1 MRDMFIGITNY
12 AKRYRLTIFL
22 LFGGL
27 ILESLYDVG
36 VRYAMKFVIDK
47 AVVEGDMPAL
57 ILILGGLAAG
67 AVIFNFVVIACDY
80 YWARIGGRII
90 NDIRYD
96 MFSHLQSLPVGF
108 YRRQSAGDLT
118 SRFNA
123 DVGQIENGM
132 VLAFPMAMAGVVE
145 IVATLGL
152 MLFVHPIL
160 AGIAAIGI
168 VLSLLMPRFIQGK
181 ALDASFVLR
190 REEGRMMGFVQ
201 ENLGGQ
207 SVIKAY
213 SLENHTSKDFSKRL
227 DELLIKLA
235 RANFLSYLVSRLPSL
250 TFLML
255 QLVVLGVG
263 GWLTINGRITV
274 GDLVAYQA
282 LLIGLNSAI
291 HNLTWMVPSFIDA
304 TAGWRRIREILDEPL
319 GIQDRPGARDLT
331 VFKGSIDIEKVSF
344 RYPSA
349 EVPTLN
355 KVDLKINA
363 GEYVVFVGRSGAGK
377 SSIINLI
384 LRFYEVSDGR
394 ITVDGQDL
402 RDVTM
407 ASLRRQMGLV
417 SQEITLFDIPVRDNI
432 RLGAL
437 DASDGDVIAAAKAAE
452 IHDLIMTLPDGYD
465 TFAGTSGARFSGGER
480 QRIAL
485 ARALVRKPA
494 ILVLD
499 EFSSALDP
507 TTESEIL
514 QTIVKLKGTC
524 TILSV
529 THRLTMAETADKVV
543 VMRAGRI
550 VELGAHQELVAKR
563 GEYSRL
569 WKRAAS
575 EEKGGPPNEPPPP
588 PLAATTS

>member
-1 MRDMFIGITNY
+1 MRDMFFSIAGY
-12 AKRYRLTIFL
+12 AKKYRMVVFL
-22 LFGGL
+22 LFGSL
-27 ILESLYDVG
+27 LLESMYDVG
-36 VRYAMKFVIDK
+36 VRYALKFVIDK

-57 ILILGGLAAG
+57 MAILLALAAG
-67 AVIFNFVVIACDY
+67 AIIFNFVVIASDY
-80 YWARIGGRII
+80 FWAKIGGRII
-90 NDIRYD
+90 NDIRFD
-96 MFSHLQSLPVGF
+96 MFRHLQSLPVGY

-118 SRFNA
+118 ARFNA

-132 VLAFPMAMAGVVE
+132 VLAFPMAMAGVAE
-145 IVATLGL
+145 IVMTLAL

-160 AGIAAIGI
+160 AGIAALGI
-168 VLSLLMPRFIQGK
+168 LISLLLPRIIQGK

-190 REEGRMMGFVQ
+190 REEGRMMGFLQ

-213 SLENHTSKDFSKRL
+213 SLENHSAKDFSKRL
-227 DELLIKLA
+227 DELLTKLA
-235 RANFLSYLVSRLPSL
+235 RANFLSYMVSRLPSL
-250 TFLML
+250 SFLML

-263 GWLTINGRITV
+263 GYLTINGHITV

-304 TAGWRRIREILDEPL
+304 TAGWQRIREILDEPL
-319 GIQDRPGARDLT
+319 GIQDREGARDLSRLT
-331 VFKGSIDIEKVSF
+331 NSIDVEKVSF

-349 EVPTLN
+349 EVPTLTR
-355 KVDLKINA
+355 VDLKINA

-384 LRFYEVSDGR
+384 LRFYEVTEGK
-394 ITVDGQDL
+394 ITIDGQDL
-402 RDVTM
+402 RDVTL
-407 ASLRRQMGLV
+407 ASLRSQIGLV
-417 SQEITLFDIPVRDNI
+417 SQEITLFDMPVKENI

-437 DASDGDVIAAAKAAE
+437 DATDEDVIAAAKAAE
-452 IHDLIMTLPDGYD
+452 IHHLIMSLPEGYD
-465 TFAGTSGARFSGGER
+465 THAGTAGARFSGGER

-507 TTESEIL
+507 TTEAEIL
-514 QTIVKLKGTC
+514 QTIEKLKGTC

-529 THRLTMAETADKVV
+529 THRLSMAEAADKVV
-543 VMRAGRI
+543 VMRAGKI
-550 VELGAHQELVAKR
+550 VELGKHEELIAKR

-575 EEKGGPPNEPPPP
+575 EERGALPSELPPP
-588 PLAATTS
+588 ASE

>member
-1 MRDMFIGITNY
+1 MREMFTGIMGY
-12 AKRYRLTIFL
+12 AKRYRTVL
-22 LFGGL
+22 LFLFAGL
-27 ILESLYDVG
+27 VVESLYDVG
-36 VRYAMKFVIDK
+36 VRYSLKFVIDK

-57 ILILGGLAAG
+57 LLILGLLGAG
-67 AVIFNFVVIACDY
+67 AVLFNFVVIGCDY
-80 YWARIGGRII
+80 FWARIGGRIV

-96 MFSHLQSLPVGF
+96 MFVHLQSLPVGF
-108 YRRQSAGDLT
+108 YRRASSGDLT

-123 DVGQIENGM
+123 DVGQIQQGM
-132 VLAFPMAMAGVVE
+132 ILAFPMAMMGLVE
-145 IVATLGL
+145 IIATLVL
-152 MLFVHPIL
+152 MLLVHPLL
-160 AGIAAIGI
+160 AGIAAAGI

-190 REEGRMMGFVQ
+190 REEGRMIGYLQ
-201 ENLGGQ
+201 ENLTGQ
-207 SVIKAY
+207 SVVKAY
-213 SLENHTSKDFSKRL
+213 GLEGHTATDFSSRL
-227 DELLIKLA
+227 EELLTKLA

-291 HNLTWMVPSFIDA
+291 YNLTWMVPSFIEA

-319 GIQDRPGARDLT
+319 GIQDRPNAREIGRFT
-331 VFKGSIDIEKVSF
+331 TTIDVDKVTF
-344 RYPSA
+344 RYPNTEA
-349 EVPTLN
+349 PTLN
-355 KVDLKINA
+355 RVDLKINA

-384 LRFYEVSDGR
+384 LRFYEVTEGR
-394 ITVDGQDL
+394 ITIDGQDV

-407 ASLRRQMGLV
+407 ASLRRQIGLC
-417 SQEITLFDIPVRDNI
+417 SQEVTLFDIPVRENI

-437 DASDGDVIAAAKAAE
+437 DATEDDIIAAAKAAE
-452 IHDLIMTLPDGYD
+452 IHDLIMSLPQGYD
-465 TFAGTSGARFSGGER
+465 TLAGTAGARFSGGER

-507 TTESEIL
+507 TTEAEIL
-514 QTIVKLKGTC
+514 RTIDRLKGTC

-529 THRLTMAETADKVV
+529 THRLSMAENADKVV
-543 VMRAGRI
+543 VMRGGRI
-550 VELGAHQELVAKR
+550 VELGTHNELIAKR

-575 EEKGGPPNEPPPP
+575 EEKPGPPAD
-588 PLAATTS
+588 AAGAPVPTPAE

>member
-1 MRDMFIGITNY
+1 MREMFISIARY
-12 AKRYRLTIFL
+12 AGRYRTTVFL

-36 VRYAMKFVIDK
+36 VRYSMKFVIDK

-57 ILILGGLAAG
+57 MLILAALGVG
-67 AVIFNFVVIACDY
+67 AVLFNFVVIACDF
-80 YWARIGGRII
+80 YWARIGGRIV
-90 NDIRYD
+90 NDIRLD
-96 MFSHLQSLPVGF
+96 MFGHLQSLPVGF

-118 SRFNA
+118 ARFNA

-132 VLAFPMAMAGVVE
+132 VLAFPMAMAGLVE
-145 IVATLGL
+145 IVTTLAL

-160 AGIAAIGI
+160 AGIAAVGI
-168 VLSLLMPRFIQGK
+168 LFSLMMPRIVQGK

-190 REEGRMMGFVQ
+190 REEGRMMGFLQ

-213 SLENHTSKDFSKRL
+213 SLENHASKDFSNRL
-227 DELLIKLA
+227 DELLTKLA

-291 HNLTWMVPSFIDA
+291 HNLTWMIPSFIDA
-304 TAGWRRIREILDEPL
+304 TAGWQRIREILDEPM
-319 GIQDRPGARDLT
+319 GIQDKPGARDLSRFNQAIE
-331 VFKGSIDIEKVSF
+331 VEKVSF
-344 RYPSA
+344 RYPTS
-349 EVPTLN
+349 EIPTLN

-384 LRFYEVSDGR
+384 LRFYEVTEGK

-407 ASLRRQMGLV
+407 SSLRSQIGLV
-417 SQEITLFDIPVRDNI
+417 SQEITIFDAPVKDNI

-437 DASDGDVIAAAKAAE
+437 DASDDDVIAAAKAAE
-452 IHDLIMTLPDGYD
+452 IHDLIMSLPEGYD
-465 TFAGTSGARFSGGER
+465 TMAGTSGARFSGGER

-507 TTESEIL
+507 TTEAEIL

-550 VELGAHQELVAKR
+550 VELGAHEELISRK

-575 EEKGGPPNEPPPP
+575 EEKGGPANEPAPTPGN
-588 PLAATTS
+588 SGE

>member
-1 MRDMFIGITNY
+1 MRDMFFSIAKY
-12 AKRYRLTIFL
+12 AGKYRMTVVL
-22 LFGGL
+22 LFASL
-27 ILESLYDVG
+27 LFESMYDVG

-47 AVVEGDMPAL
+47 AVVEGDLPAL
-57 ILILGGLAAG
+57 MGILILLAIG
-67 AVIFNFVVIACDY
+67 AVFFNFVVIASDFF
-80 YWARIGGRII
+80 WAKIGGRII
-90 NDIRYD
+90 NDIRFD
-96 MFSHLQSLPVGF
+96 MFKHLQSLPVGF
-108 YRRQSAGDLT
+108 YRRQSSGDLT
-118 SRFNA
+118 ARFNA

-132 VLAFPMAMAGVVE
+132 VLAFPMALAGLAE
-145 IVATLGL
+145 IVMTLAL

-160 AGIAAIGI
+160 AGIAAAGI
-168 VLSLLMPRFIQGK
+168 LFSLMMPRIVQGR

-190 REEGRMMGFVQ
+190 REEGRMMGFLQ

-213 SLENHTSKDFSKRL
+213 SLESHTSKDFSRRL
-227 DELLIKLA
+227 DELLSKLA

-250 TFLML
+250 SFLML

-263 GWLTINGRITV
+263 GWLTINGHITV

-304 TAGWRRIREILDEPL
+304 TAGWQRIREILDEPL
-319 GIQDRPGARDLT
+319 GIQDRPGARELGR
-331 VFKGSIDIEKVSF
+331 FSQCIDVEKVSF

-363 GEYVVFVGRSGAGK
+363 GDYIVFVGRSGAGK

-384 LRFYEVSDGR
+384 LRFYEVTDGK
-394 ITVDGQDL
+394 ITIDGQDL

-407 ASLRRQMGLV
+407 ASLRSQIGLV
-417 SQEITLFDIPVRDNI
+417 SQEITLFDAPVKENI

-437 DASDGDVIAAAKAAE
+437 EATDEDVIAAAKAAE
-452 IHDLIMTLPDGYD
+452 IHDLIMSLPEGYD
-465 TFAGTSGARFSGGER
+465 TLAGTSGSRFSGGER

-507 TTESEIL
+507 TTEGEIL
-514 QTIVKLKGTC
+514 QTIEKLKGTC

-529 THRLTMAETADKVV
+529 THRLSMAERADKVV

-550 VELGAHQELVAKR
+550 AEMGAHAELIGKR

-575 EEKGGPPNEPPPP
+575 EERGVLPSELPPAPGTE
-588 PLAATTS
+588 

>member
-1 MRDMFIGITNY
+1 MRDMFISIAGY
-12 AKRYRLTIFL
+12 AKRYRLTVFL

-27 ILESLYDVG
+27 VLESIYDVG

-57 ILILGGLAAG
+57 MLILGGLAVG

-80 YWARIGGRII
+80 YWARIGGRIV
-90 NDIRYD
+90 NDIRFD
-96 MFSHLQSLPVGF
+96 MFNHLQSLPVGY
-108 YRRQSAGDLT
+108 YRRQSSGDLT
-118 SRFNA
+118 ARFNA

-145 IVATLGL
+145 ITFTLAL

-160 AGIAAIGI
+160 ATIAAVGI
-168 VLSLLMPRFIQGK
+168 VLSLLLPRIIQGK

-190 REEGRMMGFVQ
+190 SEEGRMMGYLQ

-213 SLENHTSKDFSKRL
+213 GLENHTSKDFSKRL

-250 TFLML
+250 SFLML

-304 TAGWRRIREILDEPL
+304 TAGWQRIREILDEPL
-319 GIQDRPGARDLT
+319 GIQDRPGARDMSR
-331 VFKGSIDIEKVSF
+331 FSQSIDVEKVTF
-344 RYPSA
+344 RYPASEA
-349 EVPTLN
+349 ATLN
-355 KVDLKINA
+355 RVDLKINA

-377 SSIINLI
+377 SSIINLV
-384 LRFYEVSDGR
+384 LRFYEVSEGR
-394 ITVDGQDL
+394 ITIDGQDL

-407 ASLRRQMGLV
+407 SSLRAQIGLV
-417 SQEITLFDIPVRDNI
+417 SQEITLFDISVRDNI

-437 DASDGDVIAAAKAAE
+437 DATDEDVIDAAKAAE
-452 IHDLIMTLPDGYD
+452 IHDLITSLPEGYD
-465 TFAGTSGARFSGGER
+465 TNAGTAGSRFSGGER

-485 ARALVRKPA
+485 ARALVRRPA

-507 TTESEIL
+507 TTEAEIL
-514 QTIVKLKGTC
+514 QTIARLKGTC

-529 THRLTMAETADKVV
+529 THRLSMAETADKVV
-543 VMRAGRI
+543 VMRSGRI
-550 VELGAHQELVAKR
+550 VELGTHDELIKKR

-569 WKRAAS
+569 WKRSAS
-575 EEKGGPPNEPPPP
+575 EERGAPHPSDTASASTPPE
-588 PLAATTS
+588 

>member
-1 MRDMFIGITNY
+1 MREMFISIARY
-12 AKRYRLTIFL
+12 AGRYRMTVFL

-36 VRYAMKFVIDK
+36 IRYSMKFVIDK

-57 ILILGGLAAG
+57 MLILGGLAIG
-67 AVIFNFVVIACDY
+67 AILFNFVVIASDF
-80 YWARIGGRII
+80 YWARIGGKIV
-90 NDIRYD
+90 NDIRLD

-118 SRFNA
+118 ARFNA

-132 VLAFPMAMAGVVE
+132 VLAFPMAMAGLVE
-145 IVATLGL
+145 IITTLGL

-160 AGIAAIGI
+160 AGIAAVGI
-168 VLSLLMPRFIQGK
+168 VFSLLMPRIVQGK
-181 ALDASFVLR
+181 ALDASFILR
-190 REEGRMMGFVQ
+190 REEGRMMGFLQ

-213 SLENHTSKDFSKRL
+213 SLENHASKDFSKRL
-227 DELLIKLA
+227 DELLTKLA
-235 RANFLSYLVSRLPSL
+235 RANFLSYMVSRLPSL
-250 TFLML
+250 SFLML

-304 TAGWRRIREILDEPL
+304 TAGWQRIREILDEPM
-319 GIQDRPGARDLT
+319 GIQDKPGARDLSRFT
-331 VFKGSIDIEKVSF
+331 QAIEVEKVSF
-344 RYPSA
+344 RYPTA
-349 EVPTLN
+349 EAPTLN

-384 LRFYEVSDGR
+384 LRFYEVTEGK

-407 ASLRRQMGLV
+407 SSLRSQIGLV
-417 SQEITLFDIPVRDNI
+417 SQEITIFDAPVKENI

-437 DASDGDVIAAAKAAE
+437 NASDEDVIAAAKAAE
-452 IHDLIMTLPDGYD
+452 IHDLIMSLPEGYD
-465 TFAGTSGARFSGGER
+465 TMAGTSGARFSGGER

-494 ILVLD
+494 IMVLD

-507 TTESEIL
+507 TTEAEIL

-529 THRLTMAETADKVV
+529 THRLTMAEAADKVV

-550 VELGAHQELVAKR
+550 VELGSHEELISRK

-575 EEKGGPPNEPPPP
+575 EEKGGPPNETAP
-588 PLAATTS
+588 AASSTGD

>member
-1 MRDMFIGITNY
+1 MRDMFVSIAGY
-12 AKRYRLTIFL
+12 AKRYRVTVLL
-22 LFGGL
+22 LFAGL
-27 ILESLYDVG
+27 VLESLYDVG
-36 VRYAMKFVIDK
+36 VRYSMKFVIDK

-57 ILILGGLAAG
+57 MLILGALAAG
-67 AVIFNFVVIACDY
+67 AIIFNFVVIGCDY

-90 NDIRYD
+90 NDIRFD
-96 MFSHLQSLPVGF
+96 MFNHLQALPVGY
-108 YRRQSAGDLT
+108 YRRQSPGDLT
-118 SRFNA
+118 ARFNA

-145 IVATLGL
+145 IVTTLGL
-152 MLFVHPIL
+152 MMFVHPIL
-160 AGIAAIGI
+160 AGIAAVGI
-168 VLSLLMPRFIQGK
+168 ILSLLTPRFIQGK

-190 REEGRMMGFVQ
+190 SEEGRMMGYVQ

-213 SLENHTSKDFSKRL
+213 GLENHAAKDFSKRL
-227 DELLIKLA
+227 DELLTKLA
-235 RANFLSYLVSRLPSL
+235 RANFLSYMVSRLPSL

-304 TAGWRRIREILDEPL
+304 TAGWQRIREILDEPL
-319 GIQDRPGARDLT
+319 GIQDRPGARDLGRFMT
-331 VFKGSIDIEKVSF
+331 SIDVEKVSF

-349 EVPTLN
+349 DVPTLN
-355 KVDLKINA
+355 RVDLRIEA

-384 LRFYEVSDGR
+384 LRFYEVTDGK
-394 ITVDGQDL
+394 ITLDGQDL
-402 RDVTM
+402 RDVTLQ
-407 ASLRRQMGLV
+407 SLRSQIGLV
-417 SQEITLFDIPVRDNI
+417 SQEVTLFDVSVRDNI
-432 RLGAL
+432 KLGAL
-437 DASDGDVIAAAKAAE
+437 DATDEDVIAAAKGAE
-452 IHDLIMTLPDGYD
+452 IHDLIMSLPEGYD
-465 TFAGTSGARFSGGER
+465 THAGTSGSRFSGGER

-507 TTESEIL
+507 TTEAEIL
-514 QTIVKLKGTC
+514 QTIGRLKGTC

-529 THRLTMAETADKVV
+529 THRLSMAETADKVV

-550 VELGAHQELVAKR
+550 VELGTHEELIAKR

-575 EEKGGPPNEPPPP
+575 EERAAPPPP
-588 PLAATTS
+588 EPPSPAQPSE